1 MFSIT
6 LMLPKSKII
15 STGGREVSNS
25 YLRASKEVRE
35 ATKRYEEA
43 TKNSEAVALIRF
55 SRGEFDRMSNIFGT
69 DTAIE
74 YARMNGVSTLQ
85 IDLWLMARN

>member
-1 MFSIT
+1 MFSTT
-6 LMLPKSKII
+6 LMLPKSKTI
-15 STGGREVSNS
+15 SVN
-25 YLRASKEVRE
+25 KEVIE

-43 TKNSEAVALIRF
+43 TKNSEAAALIRF
-55 SRGEFDRMSNIFGT
+55 SRGEFDRMNNIFGT

-74 YARMNGVSTLQ
+74 YARLNGVSTLQ

>member
-1 MFSIT
+1 MFSTT
-6 LMLPKSKII
+6 LMIPKSKTI
-15 STGGREVSNS
+15 STIPVVSNS
-25 YLRASKEVRE
+25 YLKASKEVRD
-35 ATKRYEEA
+35 AVKRYEEA
-43 TKNSEAVALIRF
+43 TKKAEAEGLIRF
-55 SRGEFDRMSNIFGT
+55 SKGEFDRMNNIFGT